1 MNTMLDDV
9 TARYLLRRHKKQLNT
24 LIKIIIGT
32 NTAHQRRHL
41 VDDII
46 RPLYDVQPQRHAAT
60 SRLDT
65 RICPLRHAASALMQL
80 QHSTASQHARG
91 DTLTNAL
98 DSHQLFMKH
107 KNKYQQHRRYIL
119 VVILERSYIT
129 KSFSKSL
136 RSISG
141 SEHLPALVTLTCS
154 HLVPLRTSLCL
165 VKRIENLEKLFTG
178 FYSPY
183 CTQYETATIIAH
195 ILPAS
200 FQFLPLQIL
209 IIKFTVKSSHKN
221 DKQLRYAML
230 PLQLTGYMPDPIFV
244 TPPIDL
250 TQLINLVT
258 PAFSHSYHHVFP
270 GYNQVQ
276 LSSFHTFP
284 IFFSNYPRVN
294 LIQQLFFLTYYHAY
308 PSKQF

>member
-80 QHSTASQHARG
+80 QQSTASQHARG

-107 KNKYQQHRRYIL
+107 KNKY
-119 VVILERSYIT
+119 
-129 KSFSKSL
+129 
-136 RSISG
+136 
-141 SEHLPALVTLTCS
+141 
-154 HLVPLRTSLCL
+154 
-165 VKRIENLEKLFTG
+165 
-178 FYSPY
+178 
-183 CTQYETATIIAH
+183 
-195 ILPAS
+195 
-200 FQFLPLQIL
+200 
-209 IIKFTVKSSHKN
+209 
-221 DKQLRYAML
+221 
-230 PLQLTGYMPDPIFV
+230 
-244 TPPIDL
+244 
-250 TQLINLVT
+250 
-258 PAFSHSYHHVFP
+258 
-270 GYNQVQ
+270 
-276 LSSFHTFP
+276 
-284 IFFSNYPRVN
+284 
-294 LIQQLFFLTYYHAY
+294 
-308 PSKQF
+308 